1 MSANILV
8 VEDDEPI
15 ADLVAETLLPHSVTS
30 VLCGE
35 DALSLL
41 RSGAPFQ
48 LLITD
53 IVLPG
58 RYDGWALARQAK
70 ALRPELKVLYA
81 SGYFD
86 RLPVDDHD
94 AFYGRFIAKPYRI
107 GQLRLEV
114 QRALG
119 LAPLPAETRRHPA
132 EAAA

>member
-1 MSANILV
+1 MSADILV

-15 ADLVAETLLPHSVTS
+15 ADLVAEVLAPHNVTIA
-30 VLCGE
+30 LCGE
-35 DALSLL
+35 DALRLL
-41 RSGAPFQ
+41 RSPAPID
-48 LLITD
+48 LLLTD

-70 ALRPELKVLYA
+70 ALRPSLRVIYA
-81 SGYFD
+81 SGYQ
-86 RLPVDDHD
+86 RPPMDDD
-94 AFYGRFIAKPYRI
+94 EVLYGRFIAKPYRV

-119 LAPLPAETRRHPA
+119 LAPLGAETLIRPT